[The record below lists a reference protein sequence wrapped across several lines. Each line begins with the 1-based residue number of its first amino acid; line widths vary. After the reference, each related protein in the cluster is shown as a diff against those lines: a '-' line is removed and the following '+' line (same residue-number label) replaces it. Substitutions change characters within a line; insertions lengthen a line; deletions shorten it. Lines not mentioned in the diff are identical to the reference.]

1 MVLIYAD
8 RISNRLEYT
17 AKLIFNDILN
27 TGVRFTDNV
36 IVFRQSDAPGINYSA
51 TRFGNEL
58 FIRAGDFLFGESVE
72 MPEISPVDYDGIT
85 GFFPASDDS
94 VLPFDPF
101 ASAFLAVSRMEEYSE
116 GPVDSHGRFLPEN
129 SFLVRHGLLEKA
141 IVNRWADCLAIKIR
155 ERYRHFTYSHSP
167 FRFLTTIDVDNT
179 FAYLGKGIVRS
190 TGALLKCMA
199 GRDWENF
206 GKRLKVLWGRENDPY
221 DTFGYLTQYFR
232 GNEKQ
237 VKFFFHVGDIGK
249 YDRQVSWKN
258 RRFQDIIRNISGR
271 FTTGIHPSYR
281 SSKHHSPKIM
291 MKEKKR
297 LSEIIREEVTISRQH
312 FLLLSFPQ
320 TYRNLISSGISEDYS
335 MGYPGIAGFRAG
347 TCTPFYFYDLI
358 KEEATSLK
366 IIPFMAMD
374 VTLRQYLGLSPED
387 ASEKIEMLM
396 NEVKS
401 AGGLFCSIWHNESLH
416 DSGNW
421 KGYREVFE
429 NMNQLGFDYA
439 GTND

>member
-1 MVLIYAD
+1 
-8 RISNRLEYT
+8 
-17 AKLIFNDILN
+17 
-27 TGVRFTDNV
+27 
-36 IVFRQSDAPGINYSA
+36 
-51 TRFGNEL
+51 
-58 FIRAGDFLFGESVE
+58 
-72 MPEISPVDYDGIT
+72 
-85 GFFPASDDS
+85 
-94 VLPFDPF
+94 
-101 ASAFLAVSRMEEYSE
+101 
-116 GPVDSHGRFLPEN
+116 
-129 SFLVRHGLLEKA
+129 
-141 IVNRWADCLAIKIR
+141 
-155 ERYRHFTYSHSP
+155 
-167 FRFLTTIDVDNT
+167 
-179 FAYLGKGIVRS
+179 
-190 TGALLKCMA
+190 
-199 GRDWENF
+199 
-206 GKRLKVLWGRENDPY
+206 
-221 DTFGYLTQYFR
+221 
-232 GNEKQ
+232 
-237 VKFFFHVGDIGK
+237 
-249 YDRQVSWKN
+249 
-258 RRFQDIIRNISGR
+258 
-271 FTTGIHPSYR
+271 
-281 SSKHHSPKIM
+281 M